1 MSRLTKRFRINTFSM
16 RSTRERVSDETLRL
30 SFGTH
35 EVVIPGRNLSG
46 IATALQDLAVEQISA
61 VPPRYRE
68 LPHDEGGWIRQ
79 IEIRLT
85 E

>member
-1 MSRLTKRFRINTFSM
+1 M

-35 EVVIPGRNLSG
+35 EVVIPGRNLSE

-68 LPHDEGGWIRQ
+68 LPHDERAWIRQ
-79 IEIRLT
+79 IEIRLA

>member
-1 MSRLTKRFRINTFSM
+1 M

-35 EVVIPGRNLSG
+35 EVVIPGRNLSE

-68 LPHDEGGWIRQ
+68 LPHDEGAWIRQ